1 MIHHRRPASTRH
13 SAVMVSAFAGPMA
26 WLAALALALGLLAFG
41 LAPARAGTADAGWR
55 IRLLDA
61 AVVSG
66 ATVTLGEIAEPV
78 GPISPQAWREL
89 AATPLWPSPT
99 EPGRPMSV
107 NRPRLQQALR
117 EALRDT
123 ESLCLYP
130 GTLVLQR
137 GGAVL
142 REGDLRALAVRT
154 LTPAL
159 AAMPGEAS
167 MQDYRLPPYV
177 FLAHPQQQVVV
188 ENTAAAPGRN
198 TLRFAVREVDGST
211 VRKFTGSAFIDVWAD
226 VPCAAHPVNKDEVLT
241 PDKVTHVRK
250 NLAYLREPAWDGR
263 GGPWRLARPVGA
275 EQVIY
280 QSDLSGVPTVRRG
293 SVVMVLYESGS
304 VRLQVQG
311 EAMAD
316 GGLGETIPVRN
327 MQSKRQIY
335 AAVKD
340 GGTVVVR

>member
-1 MIHHRRPASTRH
+1 MICRHRPNVAHRVAIMAPA
-13 SAVMVSAFAGPMA
+13 
-26 WLAALALALGLLAFG
+26 LAALALLVLVLS
-41 LAPARAGTADAGWR
+41 PAGAGGADAGWR

-78 GPISPQAWREL
+78 GPVPAQTWREL
-89 AATPLWPSPT
+89 AATPLWPSPAD
-99 EPGRPMSV
+99 PGRPMSV

-117 EALRDT
+117 GVLRET

-137 GGAVL
+137 GGTVL

-159 AAMPGEAS
+159 SAMPGEVS

-177 FLAHPQQQVVV
+177 FLAHPQQQVVM
-188 ENTAAAPGRN
+188 ENALAVPGRN

-211 VRKFTGSAFIDVWAD
+211 VRRFTGSAFIDVWTE
-226 VPCAAHPVNKDEVLT
+226 VPCAVRPVNRDEVLT
-241 PDKVTHVRK
+241 ADKVTHMRK
-250 NLAYLREPAWDGR
+250 NLAYLREPAWDGL
-263 GGPWRLARPVGA
+263 GGPWRLIRAVGTD
-275 EQVIY
+275 QVIY

-293 SVVMVLYESGS
+293 SVVTVLYESGP

-316 GGLGETIPVRN
+316 GGPGETIPVRN
-327 MQSKRQIY
+327 LQSKRQIY

-340 GGTVVVR
+340 GGTVIVR